1 MRALMLLAL
10 IAVVVLVVTRL
21 PSGWRARLPSPGE
34 RSSDELV
41 KDPVCQTYVLM
52 SRAIRSES
60 MIHAPHCTSRA
71 ATIDLPDPIPPVSPT
86 LSIGGW

>member
-21 PSGWRARLPSPGE
+21 PTAWRARLQSRDEGT
-34 RSSDELV
+34 RDELV

-52 SRAIRSES
+52 SRAIRSEAAG
-60 MIHAPHCTSRA
+60 APLFFCSRECA
-71 ATIDLPDPIPPVSPT
+71 ARFQR
-86 LSIGGW
+86 GERRA